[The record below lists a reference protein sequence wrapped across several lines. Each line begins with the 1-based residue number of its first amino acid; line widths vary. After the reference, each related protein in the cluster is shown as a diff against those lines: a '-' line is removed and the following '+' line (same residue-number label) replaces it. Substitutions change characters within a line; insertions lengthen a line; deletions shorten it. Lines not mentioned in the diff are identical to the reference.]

1 MYYLLYISHPDFPD
15 TRQIW
20 LPLSD
25 SQIAAFHEFIK
36 QEFNKFQTA
45 CPEDA
50 NDESLWHDWLEDA
63 FADADMQV
71 GLPGAINP
79 VPAHVEY
86 IDFDNPIES
95 I

>member
-25 SQIAAFHEFIK
+25 ILIAEFQEFIK
-36 QEFNKFQTA
+36 QEFNKFKKA
-45 CPEDA
+45 CPDDA
-50 NDESLWHDWLEDA
+50 NNESLWHDWLDDA
-63 FADADMQV
+63 FADVDFTV
-71 GLPGAINP
+71 ELPGAINP
-79 VPAHVEY
+79 VPAHIEY
-86 IDFDNPIES
+86 IDLENPKVS

>member
-25 SQIAAFHEFIK
+25 ILIAEYQEFIK
-36 QEFNKFQTA
+36 QEFNKFKTA
-45 CPEDA
+45 CPEDSK
-50 NDESLWHDWLEDA
+50 DESFWHDWLEDA
-63 FADADMQV
+63 FVDADFNIE
-71 GLPGAINP
+71 LPGAINP

-86 IDFDNPIES
+86 IDLENPKVS

>member
-20 LPLSD
+20 SPLSD
-25 SQIAAFHEFIK
+25 TQIAAFQVFVENEK
-36 QEFNKFQTA
+36 NKFKKA
-45 CPEDA
+45 CPDDA
-50 NDESLWHDWLEDA
+50 NDESLWHDWLYDA
-63 FADADMQV
+63 YADADFKV
-71 GLPGAINP
+71 EFPGAMNP

-86 IDFDNPIES
+86 IDFDNPKES

>member
-1 MYYLLYISHPDFPD
+1 M
-15 TRQIW
+15 
-20 LPLSD
+20 
-25 SQIAAFHEFIK
+25 
-36 QEFNKFQTA
+36 A

-63 FADADMQV
+63 FADADLQV

-86 IDFDNPIES
+86 IDFDNPLES